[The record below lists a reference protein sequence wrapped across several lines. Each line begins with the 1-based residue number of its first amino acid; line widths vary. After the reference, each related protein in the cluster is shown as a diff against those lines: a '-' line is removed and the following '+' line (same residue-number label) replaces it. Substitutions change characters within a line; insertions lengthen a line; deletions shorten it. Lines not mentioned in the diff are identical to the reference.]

1 MDLGLREGL
10 FIIGPI
16 FVVAVL
22 VHGYWRMRRNSN
34 TVTVSLDRQFQSRQ
48 GEPSDDDDLALLKAE
63 LPSGGA
69 RIVNANAQK
78 PEQSNLNLEEDV
90 PVLMEPVGLRENG
103 LEQET
108 ETQEIDTGQENG
120 KGQQPSAASSDQ
132 SSGEPVEMES
142 KIAESTAQTVVVV
155 YVSSNRKGFDGQQL
169 LACLSTAGLEF
180 GEMNIFHLYEA
191 GSDKILFSL
200 ANGIE
205 PGTFEL
211 DSMATLTTPAVSLF
225 IELQN
230 LDDAIAAYDLMLNT
244 ARQLATDMDGV
255 LQDESRSALTNQTIE
270 HWRQTIR
277 EHSLKNR

>member
-1 MDLGLREGL
+1 MDLGLREWL

-22 VHGYWRMRRNSN
+22 VHGYWRMRRSSN
-34 TVTVSLDRQFQSRQ
+34 TVTVSLGKQFQSRR

-78 PEQSNLNLEEDV
+78 PEQNNLNLEEEV
-90 PVLMEPVGLRENG
+90 PVLMEPVGLKGNG
-103 LEQET
+103 LEQDT
-108 ETQEIDTGQENG
+108 EAGQENG
-120 KGQQPSAASSDQ
+120 KGEQPSAASCDQ
-132 SSGEPVEMES
+132 SSAEPVVMES

-155 YVSSNRKGFDGQQL
+155 YVSSNRKGFNGQQL
-169 LACLSTAGLEF
+169 LENLSTAGLEF
-180 GEMNIFHLYEA
+180 GEMNIFHLCEA

-205 PGTFEL
+205 PGSFDL

-230 LDDAIAAYDLMLNT
+230 LDDPIAAYDLMLNT
-244 ARQLATDMDGV
+244 ARQLATEMDGV
-255 LQDESRSALTNQTIE
+255 LQDESRSALTNRTIE

-277 EHSLKNR
+277 EHSLKNH